1 MNYIDKQ
8 EDCSIVDHGRLV
20 FFQSSASEATK
31 LSDTA
36 NSQQMPYWKRS
47 GTKNITE
54 KKLFMKVSLVFL
66 TFHCREN
73 DKLQFHQ
80 EDLFKGF
87 LKSAADWALRTYS
100 L

>member
-47 GTKNITE
+47 GTKNITR
-54 KKLFMKVSLVFL
+54 KKLF
-66 TFHCREN
+66 R
-73 DKLQFHQ
+73 QFHSY
-80 EDLFKGF
+80 F
-87 LKSAADWALRTYS
+87 
-100 L
+100 